1 MFNYNFDD
9 GSIWKISQDEKG
21 NPILIKQV
29 EEDDENAVRFVKKDM
44 SKQET
49 KIDVHTNTKVAANKR
64 KRFEFVNANNLDSIS
79 KILYNSKIN
88 EDLKKDI
95 IISNSRNLLKNMNDK
110 FNKLVDDKVLE
121 MGIDERDTEEL
132 KSLILTALNEEINS
146 KETLNVFLKTFK
158 SDKFKKAGKLNKHFE

>member
-1 MFNYNFDD
+1 
-9 GSIWKISQDEKG
+9 
-21 NPILIKQV
+21 
-29 EEDDENAVRFVKKDM
+29 M